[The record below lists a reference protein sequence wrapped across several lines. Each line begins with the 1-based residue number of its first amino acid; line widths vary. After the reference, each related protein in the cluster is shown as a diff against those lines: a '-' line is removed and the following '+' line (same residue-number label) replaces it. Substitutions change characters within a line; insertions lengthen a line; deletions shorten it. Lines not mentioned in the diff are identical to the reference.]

1 MGEGCGNGSMGND
14 TDLAMNQSG
23 KSGGDAMGAAALST
37 GDAFGQGVG
46 TVFNVDPIGTGI
58 GDGGSANAGQNAG
71 SATGGDVSDN
81 TSIGSINI
89 NS

>member
-1 MGEGCGNGSMGND
+1 MSEGCGNGNADLSMS
-14 TDLAMNQSG
+14 QSG
-23 KSGGDAMGAAALST
+23 KSGGDAMGAASMST

-58 GDGGSANAGQNAG
+58 GEGGSASAGHHAG

>member
-1 MGEGCGNGSMGND
+1 MGEGCGNGPNGAN
-14 TDLAMNQSG
+14 TDLGMNQSG
-23 KSGGDAMGAAALST
+23 KSGGDAMGAAGLST

-58 GDGGSANAGQNAG
+58 GDGGSASAAANAGA
-71 SATGGDVSDN
+71 ATGGDVSDN